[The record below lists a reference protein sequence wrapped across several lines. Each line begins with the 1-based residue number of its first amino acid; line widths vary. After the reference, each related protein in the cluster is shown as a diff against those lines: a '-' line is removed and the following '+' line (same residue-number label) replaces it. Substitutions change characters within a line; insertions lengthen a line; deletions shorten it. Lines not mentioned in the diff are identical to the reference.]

1 MSALNTETTLLVQAH
16 REAIT
21 SPIDEIANELQ
32 ELLSVRLAA
41 YIAGVKSGKTI
52 KRWASGDEGI
62 RQESEQRLRTAYE
75 IVRLLSPLDSPRII
89 KAWFIGM
96 NPQLDDIAP
105 AEAIR
110 EGRFREAINAAKSF
124 VVSG

>member
-1 MSALNTETTLLVQAH
+1 MTAINQEATSVEQAH

-21 SPIDEIANELQ
+21 SSIEDIASQLQ

-41 YIAGVKSGKTI
+41 YIAGVKSGKSVR
-52 KRWASGDEGI
+52 RWASGDEGI
-62 RQESEQRLRTAYE
+62 RHESEQRLRTAYE
-75 IVRLLSPLDSPRII
+75 IVRLLSPLDSPRVI

-96 NPQLDDIAP
+96 NPQLDDTAP